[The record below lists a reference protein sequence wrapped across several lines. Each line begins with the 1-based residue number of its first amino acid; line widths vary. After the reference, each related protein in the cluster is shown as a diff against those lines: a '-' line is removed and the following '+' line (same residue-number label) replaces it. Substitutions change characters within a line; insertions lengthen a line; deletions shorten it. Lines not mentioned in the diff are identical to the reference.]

1 MRTDWQEKRLKFIA
15 PLSRRILPGKPLDA
29 RYLGLENI
37 ESGTG
42 KLHLE
47 TEQELVESS
56 VISFDGNSILFGKLR
71 PYLAKVATPDFDGV
85 ASTEI
90 MVLLPANGNDRGFL
104 AYSLR
109 SDGFIRR
116 VSALTDGA
124 KMPRANPSN
133 VMNLDLPLPSFF
145 LQRRIAAYLDRQ
157 TEKIDRL
164 MNLRK
169 RQIELLKEQRAAII
183 QRAVTRGLKP
193 DAPRKDS
200 GIPWLGEIPAHWE
213 VKRGRFLVLQGR
225 SSIKPGPFG
234 TQLKTGD
241 YVPEGVKVF
250 NQETVINGDFGRGED
265 FVPSEK
271 FEQLSEFETKPGD
284 LLLTTRGTI
293 GRCAIVPKGIPKA
306 IIHPCL
312 MRIRLD
318 PQVMTNEYAVAVIEN
333 TNLFLRQVNYL
344 SNATTIEVIYSENFR
359 QVFFPVPPLEEQNT
373 ITAWLNNPNQPIN
386 STINCYSRQL
396 ALLAEYRAALIHECV
411 TGRKEIPEMPPLAR
425 EVAHA
430 L

>member
-164 MNLRK
+164 MNLRR

-193 DAPRKDS
+193 DAPMKDS

-213 VKRGRFLVLQGR
+213 IVRMKMLAESL
-225 SSIKPGPFG
+225 IAGPFG
-234 TQLKTGD
+234 SSITKNMYVSSGYRVYGQEQVIPNDFSIGD
-241 YVPEGVKVF
+241 YFITP
-250 NQETVINGDFGRGED
+250 
-265 FVPSEK
+265 EK
-271 FEQLSEFETKPGD
+271 FEELERYSVNPGD
-284 LLLTTRGTI
+284 VLISCVGSFGKI
-293 GRCAIVPKGIPKA
+293 AVVPRN
-306 IIHPCL
+306 IHPGIINPRL
-312 MRIRLD
+312 LRLRPRKNQIIPEYLGAALRSNVGFAQMEQAGRGGTMDIINIGLLGQLRIPLPPKNEQETILKYIAIQNLRLE
-318 PQVMTNEYAVAVIEN
+318 T
-333 TNLFLRQVNYL
+333 LL
-344 SNATTIEVIYSENFR
+344 SA
-359 QVFFPVPPLEEQNT
+359 
-373 ITAWLNNPNQPIN
+373 
-386 STINCYSRQL
+386 YSRQL

-411 TGRKEIPEMPPLAR
+411 TGRKEIPEPPLPPDR

>member
-1 MRTDWQEKRLKFIA
+1 MRESWQEKRLKFIA

-164 MNLRK
+164 MNLRR

-183 QRAVTRGLKP
+183 QRAVTRGLNA
-193 DAPRKDS
+193 DAPMKDS

-213 VKRGRFLVLQGR
+213 ITRIEKIA
-225 SSIKPGPFG
+225 SIKARLGWKG
-234 TQLKTGD
+234 LKAEEYVEDGYIFLSTPNIKNDDIDFQNVNYITKARYEESPEIMLHEGD
-241 YVPEGVKVF
+241 VLLAKDGATLGITALVKSLPAPA
-250 NQETVINGDFGRGED
+250 TVNGSIAVIR
-265 FVPSEK
+265 PSEQCSGC
-271 FEQLSEFETKPGD
+271 FLALWLSSHGVQKYIDMMKGGMGVPHLFQRD
-284 LLLTTRGTI
+284 LR
-293 GRCAIVPKGIPKA
+293 R
-306 IIHPCL
+306 
-312 MRIRLD
+312 
-318 PQVMTNEYAVAVIEN
+318 
-333 TNLFLRQVNYL
+333 
-344 SNATTIEVIYSENFR
+344 
-359 QVFFPVPPLEEQNT
+359 FPVPLPPREEQ
-373 ITAWLNNPNQPIN
+373 IKISALVEKRRKKIN
-386 STINCYSRQL
+386 EISFSYSRQF

-411 TGRKEIPEMPPLAR
+411 TGRKEIPEPPLPPDR